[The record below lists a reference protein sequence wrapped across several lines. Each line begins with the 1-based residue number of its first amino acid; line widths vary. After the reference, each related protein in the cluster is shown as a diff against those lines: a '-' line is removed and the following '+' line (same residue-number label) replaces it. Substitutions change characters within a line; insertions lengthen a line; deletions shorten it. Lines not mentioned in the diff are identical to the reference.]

1 MNKVSL
7 AMYLLVTFLLS
18 LFGNLNIQA
27 EISEDEPVYFSHY
40 TNEDGLPSTYVK
52 SIVQDA
58 DGFIWAATRMSVVR
72 FDGKTFRD
80 FPTYNQQHELI
91 QMYCNKLF
99 YTKDSMLI
107 CRTNDEEYF
116 YYNNNF
122 ECFFPY
128 DLLTSLGTTTSI
140 TPTDNG
146 FWICQNKTIYF
157 VDKSNGSKTDILSK
171 LDIHSIQK
179 NTNFHNLIETEEWLV
194 FSTTSGKIYSLNKKT
209 SKLSDYNLPNILNV
223 ADYDLRFIDSHN
235 NLWIN
240 SPTTGLINFNLV
252 NSHFSHYTIDRND
265 VYRLPHKLVHC
276 FAEDD
281 YGRVWIGTE
290 AGLAIY
296 NPSSDKLRVLKSRLS
311 EPQGLNTD
319 PIYDAFC
326 DKQGNMWLGSYFG
339 GINFW
344 SGEQKFFRTWTP
356 GFGKWQINGRVV
368 SCFEEDVDGNL
379 WIGFEDKGL
388 NKLDVETGKML
399 HYSSESGLKGLSY
412 DNLHDLLF
420 VNDDEL
426 WIATYTGSINV
437 LNTKTKTF
445 SYYQRDVD
453 QKTLSDVIYQFKK
466 VGDTI
471 YIATSEGITY
481 YNIKQKIF
489 TALKPD
495 VLRSIQ
501 FESIARTNDG
511 ILWFSSASKIYQYNP
526 AIDSL
531 YTFDLIP
538 DYTNIN
544 FVKTDSQGR
553 LWIGD
558 CYDGLCMYNPIN
570 KSIHRF
576 NKSNHFPA
584 SWTFSLEE
592 GSDGWF
598 WVSTDKGLIHFLPE
612 KEIFK
617 LIDSNSGIPFNQFNY
632 RASFTDSKGNI
643 YFGGNSGMVSF
654 NEDAN
659 IPIKAHLP
667 IALTDIKLFNES
679 LQPGCKILN
688 KSINKVNKL
697 TLKHNQNVFTIEF
710 SAFNYSTE
718 GRCHYMYYLEGLE
731 NDWNNVGNRN
741 FATYTN
747 ISPGTYT
754 LHIKAVY
761 NERQSDIDERQL
773 IIEVLPPFWM
783 TGWAYAIYVFIVI
796 IIFLVVFRV
805 GKNIEKSKALAQLE
819 HREKVHA
826 DEINRVKL
834 EFFTNISHELKTP
847 LTLIL
852 GPLSKIMSDEQIT
865 PAFRKRLLG
874 VERNANRLF
883 QLINQLLEFRK
894 IETGREKLEVS
905 PTNLEDMMHDVA
917 FSFNSIAETKGIELT
932 THLSSINEIVWVD
945 KNKMDKIFCNLLS
958 NAFKFTPEGGLIEF
972 SLKTKKRKGK
982 HIPELYDLIIKVAD
996 SGKGIEPEL
1005 LNKVFDRFFQIEDET
1020 NNESGSGIGLAY
1032 VKSLVQL
1039 HKGTITVD
1047 SELGKGTRFKI
1058 VIPISRDDYKNN
1070 EIATVAKSTNTQYI
1084 IEEEI
1089 ESNFSKSD
1097 LINVDAL
1104 SSKPSILVVEDNVEL
1119 VHFMKENLED
1129 KYNVITSLNG
1139 KEALDSLEK
1148 DRPDL
1153 IISDIMMPV
1162 MDGIEL
1168 TKKLKS
1174 DINYSHIPLI
1184 LLTAK
1189 DSVEDKLHG
1198 LNCGADYYMAKPF
1211 YPAILEKYID
1221 NIINNRK
1228 LLVDKFK
1235 SNEEV
1240 KAEDIT
1246 CSESDK
1252 QFIEKLTE
1260 IIKAN
1265 ISNPD
1270 MDVSFIIKQM
1280 GVSRSLLHLKLKGLL
1295 GCSSTEY
1302 IRAIRLKEA
1311 VKLISSGKCNFSEAA
1326 YETGFSSPTYFTRR
1340 FREFYGK
1347 SPREYFGK

>member
-1 MNKVSL
+1 MNKVIL
-7 AMYLLVTFLLS
+7 AKCLLINILLS
-18 LFGNLNIQA
+18 IFGNLTIRA
-27 EISEDEPVYFSHY
+27 EISEEEPLYFSHY

-52 SIVQDA
+52 SIVQDS

-80 FPTYNQQHELI
+80 FPSYNHNHELV

-99 YTKDSMLI
+99 FTKDSMLI

-116 YYNNNF
+116 YYDANL
-122 ECFFPY
+122 ESFFPY

-140 TPTDNG
+140 TPTGNG
-146 FWICQNKTIYF
+146 FWVCQNNKIF
-157 VDKSNGSKTDILSK
+157 HVDRIDGSKTDILSK
-171 LDIHSIQK
+171 LDIQNIDNK
-179 NTNFHNLIETEEWLV
+179 TAFHNLVENDQWLV
-194 FSTTSGKIYSLNKKT
+194 FSTTSGIIYSYNKSTLKINE
-209 SKLSDYNLPNILNV
+209 LLLPRAFNV
-223 ADYDLRFIDSHN
+223 EDYDLRFIDSHD
-235 NLWIN
+235 NLWISTSTSGIAN
-240 SPTTGLINFNLV
+240 LNLV
-252 NSHFSHYTIDRND
+252 NKHYSHYTTNRND
-265 VYRLPHKLVHC
+265 AYRLPHNLIHAI
-276 FAEDD
+276 AEDQL
-281 YGRVWIGTE
+281 GRVWIGTE

-296 NPSSDKLRVLKSRLS
+296 YPSSDRLRLIKSKLSN
-311 EPQGLNTD
+311 PQGLNTD
-319 PIYDAFC
+319 PIYDTFC
-326 DKQGNMWLGSYFG
+326 DMEGNMWLGSYFG

-368 SCFEEDVDGNL
+368 SCFEEDLDGNL

-388 NKLDVETGKML
+388 NKLDVETGKMV
-399 HYSSESGLKGLSY
+399 HYSSESDNKGLSY

-426 WIATYTGSINV
+426 WIASYTGSINV
-437 LNTKTKTF
+437 LNTQTNTF
-445 SYYQRDVD
+445 SYYHRNDEEQ
-453 QKTLSDVIYQFKK
+453 TLSDVIYQFKK

-481 YNIKQKIF
+481 YNIKEKKFI
-489 TALKPD
+489 ALRPD
-495 VLRSIQ
+495 LLRLIQ

-511 ILWFSSASKIYQYNP
+511 IIWFSSASKIYQYNP
-526 AIDSL
+526 VIDSL
-531 YTFDLIP
+531 YTFDQIP

-544 FVKTDSQGR
+544 FVKTDSKGR

-558 CYDGLCMYNPIN
+558 CYDGLCMYNPVNGTIQ
-570 KSIHRF
+570 KF
-576 NKSNHFPA
+576 NKSNNFPA
-584 SWTFSLEE
+584 SWIFSLEE
-592 GSDGWF
+592 GLNGWF
-598 WVSTDKGLIHFLPE
+598 WVSTDKGLIHFSPE
-612 KEIFK
+612 KEIFS

-632 RASFTDSKGNI
+632 RASFTDSNGNI

-654 NEDAN
+654 NEVID
-659 IPIKAHLP
+659 IPKKQHLP
-667 IALTDIKLFNES
+667 IALTDIQLFNES
-679 LQPGCKILN
+679 LQPGCKVLN
-688 KSINKVNKL
+688 QSINKIDQL

-710 SAFNYSTE
+710 SAFSYSTV
-718 GRCHYMYYLEGLE
+718 GRCQYMYYLEGLE
-731 NDWNNVGNRN
+731 TDWNNVGNRN

-761 NERQSDIDERQL
+761 NERQSDIEERQL
-773 IIEVLPPFWM
+773 VIEVLPPFWL
-783 TGWAYAIYVFIVI
+783 TGWAYAIYVFII
-796 IIFLVVFRV
+796 LIIFLVVFRV
-805 GKNIEKSKALAQLE
+805 GKNIEKSKALAQME

-826 DEINRVKL
+826 EEINRVKL

-852 GPLSKIMSDEQIT
+852 GPLSKIMSEEQIT

-874 VERNANRLF
+874 IERNANRLF

-905 PTNLEDMMHDVA
+905 PTSLEELINDVTY
-917 FSFNSIAETKGIELT
+917 SFNSIAETKGIELS
-932 THLSSINEIVWVD
+932 THFTSTNEIVWID
-945 KNKMDKIFCNLLS
+945 KNKMDKVFCNLLS

-982 HIPELYDLIIKVAD
+982 HVPELYDLVIKVTD

-1005 LNKVFDRFFQIEDET
+1005 LNKVFDRFFQIEDESK
-1020 NNESGSGIGLAY
+1020 NEGGSGIGLAY

-1039 HKGTITVD
+1039 HKGKISVD
-1047 SELGKGTRFKI
+1047 SEIGRGTKFKI
-1058 VIPISRDDYKNN
+1058 VIPVSRDDYNN
-1070 EIATVAKSTNTQYI
+1070 KEISTIANSPQSQYI

-1089 ESNFSKSD
+1089 ESNFSKTN

-1104 SSKPSILVVEDNVEL
+1104 SSKPSVLVVEDNVEL
-1119 VHFMKENLED
+1119 VQFMKENLEL
-1129 KYNVITSLNG
+1129 KYNVITAFNG

-1148 DRPDL
+1148 ERPNL

-1211 YPAILEKYID
+1211 YPAILEKYVE
-1221 NIINNRK
+1221 NIINTRK
-1228 LLVDKFK
+1228 LLIDKFK
-1235 SNEEV
+1235 SDEDV
-1240 KAEDIT
+1240 KAEDIV

-1252 QFIEKLTE
+1252 QFIEKLTD
-1260 IIKAN
+1260 IVKQN

-1270 MDVSFIIKQM
+1270 MDVSFIMKQM

-1295 GCSSTEY
+1295 GCSSTEF